1 VPKYSKIKVLAGNPD
16 VRPPEI
22 RSVEPAAEPDV
33 QVRHVRIDENHH
45 GQRLDNYL
53 LGQCRG
59 VPKSHIYRIVR
70 SGEVRV
76 NRGRVSPDF
85 RLSDGDLVRIP
96 PLRMATPEADRYVPG
111 QEFPVL
117 FEDEGLLAIDKP
129 SGVAVHGGSGVSFG
143 VIEQLRAARPHAK
156 MLELVHRIDRETSGV
171 LLVAKKRSV
180 LVAMHEQMRTGR
192 VRKRY
197 LAVALGD
204 WQGGARALR
213 HPLHKFVT
221 PEGERRVVVQDGGMV
236 AGTRVRPKSHLR
248 HPLAGALTLVEADL
262 ETGRTHQI
270 RVHMAYEGHPLVG
283 DEKYGDFTLNKRLEK
298 TGHKRMYLHALSVTF
313 RHPIED
319 RELRFEAPVP
329 PDFQRFLDACA
340 PGTPQGSPASSAT
353 AAIAATTDSTI
364 LTKPTKPTTNAP
376 RGRR

>member
-1 VPKYSKIKVLAGNPD
+1 VPKYSKIKELAGNPD
-16 VRPPEI
+16 VRSPEG
-22 RSVEPAAEPDV
+22 EPDAPAV
-33 QVRHVRIDENHH
+33 EVRHVRIDENHH

-59 VPKSHIYRIVR
+59 VPKSHVYRIVR

-96 PLRMATPEADRYVPG
+96 PLRLPTPQADRHVPG

-117 FEDEGLLAIDKP
+117 FEDEGLLVIDKP
-129 SGVAVHGGSGVSFG
+129 GGVAVHGGSGVSFG
-143 VIEQLRAARPHAK
+143 VIEQLRAARPDAR

-197 LAVALGD
+197 LALVTGD
-204 WQGGARALR
+204 WQGGARAVR

-221 PEGERRVVVQDGGMV
+221 PEGERRVVVHDGGMV
-236 AGTRVRPKSHLR
+236 AGTRVRPLRHLR

-270 RVHMAYEGHPLVG
+270 RVHLAHEGHPLVG
-283 DEKYGDFTLNKRLEK
+283 DEKYGDFQLNKRLDK
-298 TGHKRMYLHALSVTF
+298 TGHKRMFLHALSVMF
-313 RHPIED
+313 RHPTED

-329 PDFQRFLDACA
+329 PDFQRFLDACSA
-340 PGTPQGSPASSAT
+340 GTPADPGRSNGTNAANGTDATDATNATSGTPVPAAG
-353 AAIAATTDSTI
+353 
-364 LTKPTKPTTNAP
+364 AP
-376 RGRR
+376 RGRG